1 MKDGQIAEHGT
12 HAQLMGK
19 ERDYATLF
27 NSMQQEVRPG
37 AHEAPGQLFVNKSVF
52 APLHNNIVHYK
63 LNNS

>member
-1 MKDGQIAEHGT
+1 MKDGQIAEYGT
-12 HAQLMGK
+12 HTQLMGK

-37 AHEAPGQLFVNKSVF
+37 SRGTRPALLNKASLP
-52 APLHNNIVHYK
+52 PLHNNIEHYM